1 MVPLMVPLMVPVS
14 LQLVLVV
21 WPRGEGVKDAV
32 GTSVVQRGGGDSEVV
47 DRKHTFR
54 LTAVCLVT
62 RDDGVTWRG
71 ARRSATDPGEAPP
84 IFDAAA
90 KTTQRARRRAPLR
103 RAAAHTCA

>member
-14 LQLVLVV
+14 LQLMLVV

-32 GTSVVQRGGGDSEVV
+32 RTSVVQRGGGRGGGDSEVV

-84 IFDAAA
+84 TFDAAA
-90 KTTQRARRRAPLR
+90 KTTQRSRR
-103 RAAAHTCA
+103 